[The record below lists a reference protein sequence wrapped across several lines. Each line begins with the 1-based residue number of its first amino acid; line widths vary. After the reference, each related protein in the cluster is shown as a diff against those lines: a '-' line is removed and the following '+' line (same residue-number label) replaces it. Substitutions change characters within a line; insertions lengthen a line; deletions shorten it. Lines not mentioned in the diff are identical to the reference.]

1 MTTIIGMTESPTRMT
16 MIGIVH
22 ICIKTMVSGMTQL
35 VTGCIKDMFVRL
47 REVSSDKYEMIF
59 KILVANFKMQLCV
72 EKR

>member
-22 ICIKTMVSGMTQL
+22 ICTKTMVSGMTQL
-35 VTGCIKDMFVRL
+35 VTGYTKDMFVRL

-59 KILVANFKMQLCV
+59 KILVAKFQCATV
-72 EKR
+72 C